1 VLVIEDHVDS
11 ADAVDVLERSGLA
24 GHALVWERGDKLP
37 TLREMIEADRNLL
50 VLAENEGGSA
60 PWYIPAFDLVQDT
73 PYEFEEPGDF
83 SCRSGRGS
91 AASPLFMVNHWLT
104 GVTPDPESAGE
115 VNAYE
120 VLMARAEACRDER
133 GHLPNI
139 LAVDF
144 YANGDLFAVVDEL
157 NGLN

>member
-1 VLVIEDHVDS
+1 
-11 ADAVDVLERSGLA
+11 
-24 GHALVWERGDKLP
+24 
-37 TLREMIEADRNLL
+37 
-50 VLAENEGGSA
+50 
-60 PWYIPAFDLVQDT
+60 
-73 PYEFEEPGDF
+73 
-83 SCRSGRGS
+83 
-91 AASPLFMVNHWLT
+91 MVNHWLT